1 MASFK
6 ADPTLV
12 RGAGEMYGAAAKV
25 DYSGFYKGVAAIGTY
40 FKKKNDLAN
49 QAVADR
55 PEGVGIEEL
64 PEEMRTKS
72 NMAFFDKGK
81 KMYDNAVKDLKLYP
95 SFTKKYKEAVNTM
108 NVVRTGFER
117 VKNEIAFYA
126 DYKKNNWNIN
136 LELSKSVL
144 PSDRDFLNSLIL
156 SENKMNATVE
166 FDLEKGVT
174 IMGPDGE
181 RISPAD
187 LPKPVL
193 STDGLA
199 TENILHNAINK
210 QGYNSKIAGG
220 NFNEDV
226 TRTVMSNTIRALKAK
241 GDVNSLK
248 SLMYDS
254 KFLRPDGKG
263 GSISDRFIDLVAR
276 DMGLTAQMEEWRA
289 NEGAGAT
296 QEEYEAAYDT
306 AVGMIWSNDVSDNLE
321 NRLINYLVAAAR
333 HSYDA
338 VHDPLAGMSAK
349 DKVEYYRNLNK

>member
-1 MASFK
+1 
-6 ADPTLV
+6 
-12 RGAGEMYGAAAKV
+12 
-25 DYSGFYKGVAAIGTY
+25 
-40 FKKKNDLAN
+40 
-49 QAVADR
+49 
-55 PEGVGIEEL
+55 EEL

-226 TRTVMSNTIRALKAK
+226 TRTVM
-241 GDVNSLK
+241 
-248 SLMYDS
+248 
-254 KFLRPDGKG
+254 
-263 GSISDRFIDLVAR
+263 
-276 DMGLTAQMEEWRA
+276 
-289 NEGAGAT
+289 
-296 QEEYEAAYDT
+296 
-306 AVGMIWSNDVSDNLE
+306 
-321 NRLINYLVAAAR
+321 
-333 HSYDA
+333 
-338 VHDPLAGMSAK
+338 
-349 DKVEYYRNLNK
+349 